1 MATIKS
7 IEARKILDSRNKET
21 LEVKVITDEGMMAVD
36 SVPSG
41 TSTGSFEAAAIIP
54 ENAIANVNNII
65 APKLIG
71 LDPTDQEKIDQTMIE
86 LDGTDDKSKL
96 GANAILGVSLAVSRA
111 AAMSKKMPLYAY
123 LNELYRQ
130 IHKVNIEPSI
140 PTPMMVMIEGGK
152 HGDNGICIQEFLCI
166 TSLENGKKIWKSV
179 KKVLENNNLE
189 TKLGLEGG
197 FTPRLNYDEDAI
209 RFIIEA
215 IQQEK
220 LSVDKDVKLG
230 LDIAANNCQME
241 HRNLME
247 LLEHYPIYSLEDPVA
262 ENEWPHWAQLK
273 LELDSRGKAYL
284 LIGDDLF
291 VTDHKRLEKGI
302 NDLTANGIIIK
313 VNQVGTLSETLE
325 VIAMANKAKYTHIL
339 SHRSGETMDTY
350 ISDLA
355 VATAAKFIK
364 SGAPYASE
372 RVIKYNRIQEIAKE
386 MEI

>member
-1 MATIKS
+1 MAQIKS

-21 LEVKVITDEGMMAVD
+21 LEVKIITNDGMMAVD

-54 ENAIANVNNII
+54 ENAIANVNNLIK
-65 APKLIG
+65 PKLIG
-71 LDPTDQEKIDQTMIE
+71 LDPTEQKKIDQIMIE
-86 LDGTDDKSKL
+86 LDGTDDKSRL

-123 LNELYRQ
+123 LNQLYHQ
-130 IHKVNIEPSI
+130 DYKVNVEPAV

-152 HGDNGICIQEFLCI
+152 HGDNGVCIQEFLCI
-166 TSLENGKKIWKSV
+166 TTLDNGKKIWKSL
-179 KKVLENNNLE
+179 KKVLENNDLE

-197 FTPRLNYDEDAI
+197 FTPKLKYDEDAI
-209 RFIIEA
+209 RFISEA

-220 LSVDKDVKLG
+220 LTVGKDVKLG
-230 LDIAANNCQME
+230 LDIAANNCQMA
-241 HRNLME
+241 HQDLMAM
-247 LLEHYPIYSLEDPVA
+247 LDHYPIYSLEDPVE

-273 LELDSRGKAYL
+273 LELDQRGKDYL

-291 VTDHKRLEKGI
+291 VTDHKRLKKGI

-313 VNQVGTLSETLE
+313 VNQVGTLSETLD
-325 VIAMANKAKYTHIL
+325 VIAMAHEAKYTHIL

-386 MEI
+386 LEK

>member
-1 MATIKS
+1 MAQIKS

-21 LEVKVITDEGMMAVD
+21 LEVKIITNDGMMAVD

-54 ENAIANVNNII
+54 ENAIANVNNLIK
-65 APKLIG
+65 PKLIG
-71 LDPTDQEKIDQTMIE
+71 QDPTEQKKIDQIMTE
-86 LDGTDDKSKL
+86 LDGTDDKSRL

-123 LNELYRQ
+123 LNQLYHQ
-130 IHKVNIEPSI
+130 DYKVNIEPAV

-152 HGDNGICIQEFLCI
+152 HGDNGVCIQEFLCI
-166 TSLENGKKIWKSV
+166 TTLDNGKKIWKSL
-179 KKVLENNNLE
+179 KKVLENNDLE

-197 FTPRLNYDEDAI
+197 FTPKLKYDEDAI
-209 RFIIEA
+209 RFISEA

-220 LSVDKDVKLG
+220 LTVGKDVKLG
-230 LDIAANNCQME
+230 LDIAANNCQMA
-241 HRNLME
+241 HQDLMAM
-247 LLEHYPIYSLEDPVA
+247 LDHYPIYSLEDPVE

-273 LELDSRGKAYL
+273 LELDQRGKDYL

-291 VTDHKRLEKGI
+291 VTDHKRLKKGI

-325 VIAMANKAKYTHIL
+325 VIAMAHEAKYTHIL

-386 MEI
+386 LEK